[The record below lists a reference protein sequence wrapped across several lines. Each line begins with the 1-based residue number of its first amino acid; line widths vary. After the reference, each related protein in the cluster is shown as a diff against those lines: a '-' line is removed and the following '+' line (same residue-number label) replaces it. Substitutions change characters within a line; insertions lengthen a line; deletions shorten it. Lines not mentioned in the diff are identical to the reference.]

1 VIGREWFILSV
12 CGMDILK
19 RRASIKGILL
29 NSAHEEAQLR
39 MEARAVNENSRE
51 KTDAASSY

>member
-1 VIGREWFILSV
+1 
-12 CGMDILK
+12 MDILK